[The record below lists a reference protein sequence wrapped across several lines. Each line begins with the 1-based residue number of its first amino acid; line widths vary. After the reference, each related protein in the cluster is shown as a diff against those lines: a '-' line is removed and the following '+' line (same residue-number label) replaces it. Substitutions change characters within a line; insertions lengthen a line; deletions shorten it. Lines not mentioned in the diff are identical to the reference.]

1 MRKTRGYRNLQK
13 LVIFLFL
20 STIITGCALR
30 ARKFE
35 KFYAG
40 DPIRVTHLIIQRADT
55 GEMRKVT
62 DQKEIDAFF
71 DLLYSLSYIM
81 EKSQTPRDRY
91 LYWVE
96 IYEDDANVLRLTL
109 TQDTARINNVYY
121 LLDKDIK
128 GELDALFQAGGP
140 F

>member
-1 MRKTRGYRNLQK
+1 LQK
-13 LVIFLFL
+13 FFIVLCI
-20 STIITGCALR
+20 SAIIAGCSVR
-30 ARKFE
+30 AREFE
-35 KFYAG
+35 KFYTS
-40 DPIRVTHLIIQRADT
+40 DPTRVTHLVIQKRDS
-55 GEMRKVT
+55 GEMRRVT

-81 EKSQTPRDRY
+81 EKSQTPRDGY
-91 LYWVE
+91 IYSVE
-96 IYEDDANVLRLTL
+96 IYENDANILQLTL

-128 GELDALFQAGGP
+128 GELDELFRAGGP

>member
-1 MRKTRGYRNLQK
+1 MGQTKGHWILQK
-13 LVIFLFL
+13 FFLLLFI
-20 STIITGCALR
+20 STIIAGCSVR

-35 KFYAG
+35 KFYAS
-40 DPIRVTHLIIQRADT
+40 DPTRVTHLVIEKGDS

-81 EKSQTPRDRY
+81 EKSQTPRDGY

-96 IYEDDANVLRLTL
+96 IYENDANILLLTL

-128 GELDALFQAGGP
+128 GELDELFRAGGS